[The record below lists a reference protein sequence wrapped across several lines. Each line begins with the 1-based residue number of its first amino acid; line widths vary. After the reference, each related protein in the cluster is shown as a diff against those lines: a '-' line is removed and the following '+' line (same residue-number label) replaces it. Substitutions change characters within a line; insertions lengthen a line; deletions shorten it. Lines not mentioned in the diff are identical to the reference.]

1 MKTRFLLALILALV
15 LALGATPAFAQ
26 TNNAGDRV
34 CFGDNIDVRAGDSLR
49 DIVGFGCNIKVQP
62 GGNVQRDVVMFGGNV
77 DIASTVGRD
86 VFVIGGN
93 LQLRSTAV
101 VGRDAV
107 IIGGGLDR
115 AEGARVGRNL
125 TTQTDGRFIFPRV
138 PTVAPVVINPS
149 GPGSLL
155 NMGLSLV
162 TSIFVAIAFA
172 ALGVLLAV
180 FFPNP
185 LQRVMMTTQ
194 QSFWPSAGVGC
205 LTLLVT
211 PMLLIF
217 LLLTL
222 VGPVLYLIA
231 LIAAW
236 VFGWTAVGYLA
247 GERILQALKVNNITS
262 VLAVLVGVLVLALVS
277 SVPCVGFIVGLLIG
291 TLGVGAVILTRFGTR
306 AYPFQPALVPA
317 LPAQAPA
324 SPVAPA
330 TPPSDNPAGQAS

>member
-34 CFGDNIDVRAGDSLR
+34 CFGGNIDVRAGDSLR

-125 TTQTDGRFIFPRV
+125 TTQNDGGIIIPSV
-138 PTVAPVVINPS
+138 SPIAPVVIAPS
-149 GPGSLL
+149 SPGSFLVSA
-155 NMGLSLV
+155 GLGLVQSLF
-162 TSIFVAIAFA
+162 IAIAFA

-185 LQRVMMTTQ
+185 LQRVMTTTQ

-222 VGPVLYLIA
+222 IGPLLYIIA
-231 LIAAW
+231 LIVAW

-277 SVPCVGFIVGLLIG
+277 AVPCLGAIVWLLIG
-291 TLGVGAVILTRFGTR
+291 TLG
-306 AYPFQPALVPA
+306 
-317 LPAQAPA
+317 
-324 SPVAPA
+324 
-330 TPPSDNPAGQAS
+330 